1 MPHYRDRYFLEL
13 AAERY
18 LDKFLE
24 LKRQRPDE
32 FWVPTYDIDC
42 IWHAHQLHPWK
53 YEEETAELCGRLL
66 PHDDS
71 VNDRSS
77 GSQLS
82 DRWEQTKEAWKEIF
96 RDDGPYRSGS
106 MYRGTVTAQ
115 ERLSREQQWNYM
127 RSVIG
132 PDVNIRADVVWKVA
146 LAPAW
151 AEPQR
156 TELKWVHR
164 KDLDGEVNA
173 VVGIRRFSSL
183 GTLNAQV
190 VHGRT
195 RQKSFSYV
203 EVMKD
208 PHKLLPVV
216 TAHSIDSDQLP
227 DEMQVSAEAATCPT
241 LEKVGSPYC
250 FPPAQTSQ
258 EKAYLIRVA
267 GEDVAVLVGEW
278 AGYRV
283 GGAPRGKRGKKP
295 VKVSSA
301 GRLLVRMYAL
311 RCYGEMEVDAHLAA
325 ETLPSSYSFSL
336 MGLKL
341 PRCTEK
347 IHIDLAEGKVWGFTN
362 TISMA

>member
-1 MPHYRDRYFLEL
+1 MIALRSPL
-13 AAERY
+13 
-18 LDKFLE
+18 
-24 LKRQRPDE
+24 
-32 FWVPTYDIDC
+32 VSG

-82 DRWEQTKEAWKEIF
+82 VRWEQTKQAWKEIF
-96 RDDGPYRSGS
+96 RDEGPYRSGS

-132 PDVNIRADVVWKVA
+132 PDVYLGRMRTVALMIESFVAKKVA
-146 LAPAW
+146 PAPAW

-156 TELKWVHR
+156 SELKWVHR
-164 KDLDGEVNA
+164 KDLDSE
-173 VVGIRRFSSL
+173 
-183 GTLNAQV
+183 V
-190 VHGRT
+190 VHGRS

-216 TAHSIDSDQLP
+216 TAHAIDSDQLP
-227 DEMQVSAEAATCPT
+227 DEMQETVWLMGLQLFATRLDVSAEAATCPT
-241 LEKVGSPYC
+241 LDK
-250 FPPAQTSQ
+250 Q

-267 GEDVAVLVGEW
+267 GEDVAVLVGK
-278 AGYRV
+278 RR
-283 GGAPRGKRGKKP
+283 RGP
-295 VKVSSA
+295 VKNGLA
-301 GRLLVRMYAL
+301 G
-311 RCYGEMEVDAHLAA
+311 
-325 ETLPSSYSFSL
+325 
-336 MGLKL
+336 
-341 PRCTEK
+341 TEK

-362 TISMA
+362 TISMAEQQENISMLPLASPLLLQPCTWGYSRSE

>member
-1 MPHYRDRYFLEL
+1 
-13 AAERY
+13 
-18 LDKFLE
+18 
-24 LKRQRPDE
+24 
-32 FWVPTYDIDC
+32 

-82 DRWEQTKEAWKEIF
+82 VRWEQTKQAWKEIF
-96 RDDGPYRSGS
+96 RDEGPYRSGS

-146 LAPAW
+146 PAPAW

-156 TELKWVHR
+156 SELKWVHR
-164 KDLDGEVNA
+164 KDLDSEAN
-173 VVGIRRFSSL
+173 VVGLRRFSSL

-190 VHGRT
+190 VHGRS

-216 TAHSIDSDQLP
+216 TAHAIDSDQLP

-241 LEKVGSPYC
+241 LDK
-250 FPPAQTSQ
+250 Q

-278 AGYRV
+278 AGFRV
-283 GGAPRGKRGKKP
+283 WKAPPRGKRRRGP
-295 VKVSSA
+295 VKNGLA

-311 RCYGEMEVDAHLAA
+311 RCYGEMEVDAHFAA
-325 ETLPSSYSFSL
+325 ESLPSSYSFSL